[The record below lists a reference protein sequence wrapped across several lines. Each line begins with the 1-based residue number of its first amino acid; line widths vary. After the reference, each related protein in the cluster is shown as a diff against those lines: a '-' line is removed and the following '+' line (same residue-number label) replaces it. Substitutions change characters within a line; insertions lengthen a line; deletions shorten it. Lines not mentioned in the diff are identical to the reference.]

1 METKYDIIVNFF
13 LNNWYFAIVALICG
27 GLIVIPQIKEGIKML
42 SSWVKDMIDNW
53 RCKHDVY
60 IYKSKGEKVI
70 MTRILKSEL
79 LVVIS
84 IDTTSHD
91 LGIQSERAWL
101 KKYYS
106 KWKYSMQHLSSVQT
120 NQGDKMFD
128 VFPISYE
135 KEHKDIY
142 FDITNFYHEPI
153 ECLMDKNEYNIYK
166 IKRLYRKA
174 EK

>member
-13 LNNWYFAIVALICG
+13 LNNWYFAVIVFIGVVLIA
-27 GLIVIPQIKEGIKML
+27 IPQVRDGIKVL
-42 SSWVKDMIDNW
+42 CDWIKGVRKKCS
-53 RCKHDVY
+53 CKYDVY

-70 MTRILKSEL
+70 MTRILKSEQL
-79 LVVIS
+79 DVI
-84 IDTTSHD
+84 IVDTISHD
-91 LGIQSERAWL
+91 LGIQSEHAWL

-106 KWKYSMQHLSSVQT
+106 KWKYPMQHLSFVKT

-135 KEHKDIY
+135 KENKDIY

-153 ECLMDKNEYNIYK
+153 ECLMDKNEYNKYK
-166 IKRLYRKA
+166 IKRLYRNA

>member
-60 IYKSKGEKVI
+60 IYQSKDEKVI
-70 MTRILKSEL
+70 MTRILKSEQL
-79 LVVIS
+79 DVI
-84 IDTTSHD
+84 IVDTISHD
-91 LGIQSERAWL
+91 LGVESEHAWL
-101 KKYYS
+101 KKYYLNCDCP
-106 KWKYSMQHLSSVQT
+106 MQYIVYIQT
-120 NQGDKMFD
+120 GQGNKIFD
-128 VFPISYE
+128 VFPISGE
-135 KEHKDIY
+135 KMNKDIY

-153 ECLMDKNEYNIYK
+153 ECFMDKNEYNIHK
-166 IKRLYRKA
+166 IKRLYGNA

>member
-42 SSWVKDMIDNW
+42 SSWVKDMIDSW

-70 MTRILKSEL
+70 MTRILKSEQL
-79 LVVIS
+79 DVIK
-84 IDTTSHD
+84 IDTVSHD
-91 LGIQSERAWL
+91 LGVQTEHVWL
-101 KKYYS
+101 KRYYPNFE
-106 KWKYSMQHLSSVQT
+106 YPMQYIDYIQT
-120 NQGDKMFD
+120 EQGNKIFD
-128 VFPISYE
+128 VFPISSE
-135 KEHKDIY
+135 KMNKDIY

-153 ECLMDKNEYNIYK
+153 ECLMDTNEYKTHK
-166 IKRLYRKA
+166 IKRLYRKT

>member
-1 METKYDIIVNFF
+1 METNYDIIVNFF

-42 SSWVKDMIDNW
+42 SSWVKDMRETW
-53 RCKHDVY
+53 RWKHDVY
-60 IYKSKGEKVI
+60 TYRIKGEKVKL
-70 MTRILKSEL
+70 TRILKSEQL
-79 LVVIS
+79 DVI
-84 IDTTSHD
+84 IVDTISHD
-91 LGIQSERAWL
+91 LGIHSERAWL

-106 KWKYSMQHLSSVQT
+106 KWKYPMQYLSFVQT

-135 KEHKDIY
+135 KKNKDIY

-153 ECLMDKNEYNIYK
+153 ECFMDKNEYNIHK
-166 IKRLYRKA
+166 IKRLYGNA